1 MSFDFNLPSAT
12 PIPSEFASA
21 DSFRGRV
28 VLIEVT
34 GYEIKVPM
42 HGQPGKFTDRVT
54 AKVTTVDG
62 KGRVQIFSQKVPTGT
77 YLEGPE
83 HEGVWFS
90 QDRIRKVIAPE
101 GERSI
106 GRQTLAVIETYK
118 PGKIAGQGNPW
129 GLLDPTPDQVAAAKT
144 FLASLMV
151 DGATAPGDA
160 SADPW
165 ATDGANA

>member
-21 DSFRGRV
+21 DSFRNRV

-34 GYEIKVPM
+34 GYEVKVPM
-42 HGQPGKFTDRVT
+42 QGEAGKFTDRVT

-62 KGRVQIFSQKVPTGT
+62 KGRVQIYSQKVPTGT

-101 GERSI
+101 GDRSI
-106 GRQTLAVIETYK
+106 GRTTLAVLDTYK

-129 GLLDPTPDQVAAAKT
+129 GLLDPTPEQVQAARE
-144 FLASLMV
+144 FLANMTV
-151 DGATAPGDA
+151 DKATASEP
-160 SADPW
+160 DPSDPF
-165 ATDGANA
+165 AVKG

>member
-1 MSFDFNLPSAT
+1 MSFDFDLPSAT

-34 GYEIKVPM
+34 GYEVDVPFK
-42 HGQPGKFTDRVT
+42 GDERKFTDRVT

-101 GERSI
+101 GGRSV
-106 GRQTLAVIETYK
+106 GKRTLAVIETYK

-129 GLLDPTPDQVAAAKT
+129 GLLDPTPEQIQTAKD
-144 FLASLMV
+144 FLAGRAV
-151 DGATAPGDA
+151 DQATAVA
-160 SADPW
+160 EDPW
-165 ATDGANA
+165 KA